1 MCLRMDG
8 GDVET
13 PGESFCKRMHFM
25 YILNVVQ
32 GCAGIIHAMDGYGN
46 RRPADAR
53 SLRSP

>member
-32 GCAGIIHAMDGYGN
+32 GCAGIIHAMDGYGG
-46 RRPADAR
+46 R
-53 SLRSP
+53 